1 MFPLMA
7 LKIKNPFT
15 AIARSEASRGLKLIA
30 YSLLLVFV
38 TSLPFMLTMFLGP
51 EESNPVFLGRVFAGG
66 ALVAHVGFLVGLL
79 MLIWDSYFGR
89 R

>member
-1 MFPLMA
+1 MPLK
-7 LKIKNPFT
+7 LKNPIT

-38 TSLPFMLTMFLGP
+38 TSLPFMLTVILGP
-51 EESNPVFLGRVFAGG
+51 EDANPVFLGKVFAGG
-66 ALVAHVGFLVGLL
+66 AVLAHIGFLVGLL
-79 MLIWDSYFGR
+79 MLIWDSYSGR